1 MAKRNTEL
9 FWGPY
14 RDWAEARAACPDD
27 ESNDSHRSGEGNP
40 GFWGPLFAAAQESLG
55 TLPASVVAQR
65 SLRSFLEFVER
76 MRSRSATVRFP
87 KPPTPGDSVARE
99 RERWKPFRLVQ
110 SVGQGKVLLKK
121 GSYHVLF
128 HAGDSISMLKL
139 VELDD
144 GRGARRGELLELG
157 SLSRLAREDDLVG
170 VLGATLKAAG
180 LEVIWDSGLR
190 DYLSNQ
196 RRHLLRQQTA
206 FEAVPEGQRA
216 EYRSFSAMPRN
227 LRRRLAKEPSD
238 RVAEG
243 VRPQYLLNRKRLV
256 ELGLADKLNEMQA
269 HDAALLGCKQRAVA
283 AQEQGL
289 GKTRTCI
296 AAAVLSGC
304 RSVLI
309 VCYSRLVA
317 VWQGEFETLGLGDDV
332 QLVESRGDISSS
344 KRFHIVSYER
354 LAVSTERSTDLR
366 CQVCHGPLSP
376 GMRRCPACRRRVW
389 TQTGCPQCGATP
401 DKAVTYCRN
410 CGYCPS
416 VYTPPL
422 YRAMRRRYSM
432 AIFDES
438 QAAKSRSAQR
448 SRACASIRTRRTL
461 LATGTM
467 LENYVAEAFWQLHL
481 LFRGSCLL
489 PYPFEGG
496 EKRFVEEFA
505 TVEVT
510 DGHRKIVPGVKNLD
524 KWHRMMDWV
533 MIRRSWDDPE
543 VQETLPVPTANL
555 ETVWVNPT
563 ETELDLYDA
572 LQARFKEW
580 YDARLA
586 REQKALAAKG
596 YLLPEEQ
603 LSPVEIMSQL
613 TTLRRV
619 ASQPWSFEWYQGDR
633 NTSKLRAVDSIV
645 SQAVKTGEKVVLASW
660 QRDVVEE
667 LGRRLDRYGCG
678 VIRRDVPIAERNR
691 LIKAFQEERNP
702 KVLAVTTGAAG
713 LGITLTRATTVVLLD
728 LEWSPAT
735 MAQMWKRAH
744 RIGQTKEL
752 KVVFLLADLPIERQ
766 MDDLL
771 ARKGAAIAQAMR
783 DKAPDVAT
791 SAIDWREFVMG
802 VLNLSRSGR
811 RVRLLEVGQG
821 QAVSVVVGMSDAEVP
836 QKGSTS
842 VVHWGHRL
850 LEIAE
855 A

>member
-9 FWGPY
+9 AWGPY
-14 RDWAEARAACPDD
+14 RDWAEARSKTAEHQGD
-27 ESNDSHRSGEGNP
+27 DSHRNGEDNP

-55 TLPASVVAQR
+55 TLPAPIVAQR

-76 MRSRSATVRFP
+76 MRSHNATVHFP
-87 KPPTPGDSVARE
+87 KPPTPRDSTARE

-121 GSYHVLF
+121 GSYHALF
-128 HAGDSISMLKL
+128 HAGDPISLLKL

-144 GRGARRGELLELG
+144 GRGARRGEFLELG
-157 SLSRLAREDDLVG
+157 SLSRLVREGDLTG
-170 VLGATLKAAG
+170 VLEATLKAAG
-180 LEVIWDSGLR
+180 LEVVCDGGLR
-190 DYLSNQ
+190 DYLSIK
-196 RRHLLRQQTA
+196 RLHLLRQQTA
-206 FEAVPEGQRA
+206 FEGVPEEHRA
-216 EYRSFSAMPRN
+216 EYRSFSAMPRS

-238 RVAEG
+238 RVSDALRSE
-243 VRPQYLLNRKRLV
+243 YLHHRKRLV

-269 HDAALLGCKQRAVA
+269 HDAALLACKQRAVA

-304 RSVLI
+304 RSILI

-317 VWQGEFETLGLGDDV
+317 VWQQEFQTLGLGDEV
-332 QLVESRGDISSS
+332 QLVESRSDISSPR
-344 KRFHIVSYER
+344 RFHIVSYER
-354 LAVSTERSTDLR
+354 LAISTEHSTDLH

-389 TQTGCPQCGATP
+389 TQTGCRQCGADP
-401 DKAVTYCRN
+401 DKLVTYCRN
-410 CGYCPS
+410 CGYYPR

-448 SRACASIRTRRTL
+448 SRACAAIRTRRTL
-461 LATGTM
+461 LATGTI
-467 LENYVAEAFWQLHL
+467 LENAVYEAFWQLHL

-505 TVEVT
+505 IVEVT

-524 KWHRMMDWV
+524 RWHRMMDWV
-533 MIRRSWDDPE
+533 MIRRSWADPE

-555 ETVWVNPT
+555 ETVWVTPT
-563 ETELDLYDA
+563 EAEADLYDA
-572 LQARFKEW
+572 MQAGFREW
-580 YDARLA
+580 YAARLA
-586 REQKALAAKG
+586 KEQKALAAKG

-603 LSPVEIMSQL
+603 LSSVEIMAQL
-613 TTLRRV
+613 TTLLRV
-619 ASQPWSFEWYQGDR
+619 ASQPWSFEWYQGDK

-660 QRDVVEE
+660 QREVVEE

-678 VIRRDVPIAERNR
+678 VIRGDVPIAERNR
-691 LIKAFQEERNP
+691 LIKAFQEEKNP

-728 LEWSPAT
+728 LEWSPAA
-735 MAQMWKRAH
+735 MAQMWKRACNWKH
-744 RIGQTKEL
+744 SFAATAKLCFQLQSTTTICGSRWWRRTHS
-752 KVVFLLADLPIERQ
+752 
-766 MDDLL
+766 
-771 ARKGAAIAQAMR
+771 RKIIIQLR
-783 DKAPDVAT
+783 
-791 SAIDWREFVMG
+791 
-802 VLNLSRSGR
+802 
-811 RVRLLEVGQG
+811 
-821 QAVSVVVGMSDAEVP
+821 
-836 QKGSTS
+836 
-842 VVHWGHRL
+842 
-850 LEIAE
+850 
-855 A
+855 